1 MPGVQ
6 MRGGLLVASF
16 EWDADT
22 PLGKP
27 LGVPLVTQPGL
38 GVSGGGVV
46 WERLRPRLSVSLASR
61 RTVREP

>member
-6 MRGGLLVASF
+6 MRGGLLVAGL

-46 WERLRPRLSVSLASR
+46 WE
-61 RTVREP
+61 